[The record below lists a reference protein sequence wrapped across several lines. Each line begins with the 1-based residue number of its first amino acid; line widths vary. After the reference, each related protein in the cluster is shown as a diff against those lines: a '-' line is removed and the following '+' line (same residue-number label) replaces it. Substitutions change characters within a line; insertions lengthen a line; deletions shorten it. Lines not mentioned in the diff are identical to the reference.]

1 MTARTD
7 PPPHARPGGREL
19 LIRHTHADGT
29 LLSGTTRADDLYRL
43 LRSLGW
49 LYRRSAAD
57 YRLQASLD
65 RPAKRGRIEDT
76 AAELRA
82 RGFAVAVDIDNTV
95 RTAEDAEADR
105 ATRATDRADRLQVRA
120 ERLRDQAAG
129 KHAAGRRVLDHIPP
143 GQPYLVDHHGYAADR
158 RRRERA
164 IANLDRAHQ
173 LTTHAEHTQRQAEVA
188 RDHMRY
194 RHTPETVANR
204 IRDIEAELRATART
218 RAAGQLHARL
228 LARGIPCEKIPAGLT
243 ELTPDAE
250 RDLADREAHLN
261 EQLAHWRTIRAQ
273 QITDGTATNY
283 TRDHIHTGDLILHRG
298 TWYPVL
304 RVNTLTVTVP
314 SFHGAGTGT
323 IRYEHLRGHTNPDH
337 AGWQEARAAAIT
349 AAYRFAGAAGP
360 HPAIKALAESP
371 G

>member
-1 MTARTD
+1 MSTPTT
-7 PPPHARPGGREL
+7 PSPGQAPAGREL
-19 LIRHTHADGT
+19 TICHSYAEGT
-29 LLSGTTRADDLYRL
+29 LLSGTTRADDLYQL

-49 LYRRSAAD
+49 LYRRTAAD

-65 RPAKRGRIEDT
+65 RPAKRGRIQDT
-76 AAELRA
+76 AAALRA

-95 RTAEDAEADR
+95 RAAEDAEADR
-105 ATRATDRADRLQVRA
+105 ATRADGRADRLEVRA
-120 ERLRDQAAG
+120 ERLREQATG

-143 GQPYLVDHHGYAADR
+143 GQPYLVDHSGYAADR

-164 IANLDRAHQ
+164 IANLDQAHH

-204 IRDIEAELRATART
+204 IRDIEAALRATART

-228 LARGIPCEKIPAGLT
+228 LARGIPRENIPAGLN
-243 ELTPDAE
+243 ELNPDAE
-250 RDLADREAHLN
+250 RDLDDREAYLD
-261 EQLAHWRTIRAQ
+261 EQLTHWRTIRAQ

-283 TRDHIHTGDLILHRG
+283 TRDHIHTGDLVLHRS
-298 TWYPVL
+298 TWYLVL
-304 RVNTLTVTVP
+304 RANTLTVTVP
-314 SFHGAGTGT
+314 SFHGTGTNT
-323 IRYEHLRGHTNPDH
+323 IRYEHLRGHTTPDH
-337 AGWQEARAAAIT
+337 ADWQEARAAAVT

-360 HPAIKALAESP
+360 HPAIKALAEPP